1 VNIAVMGAGGLGG
14 FIGGVLARKGLEISF
29 LARGQHLEAI
39 LRSGLRVESPSG
51 NFTIKPAN
59 ATADPSEVGVVDL
72 ILFCVKSYDVLE
84 AIEMMKPM
92 LGSQTLILPVLNGVE
107 HIDQMRDH
115 LGADH
120 VLGGLAMIGSN
131 IAEPGLVRHYALNS
145 LEFGEIEGGIS
156 DRCMN
161 IQQALA
167 NDIIDIEAVANVLER
182 MWWKFASICGAGV
195 FTVMRGKKELVWDF
209 PETRDLIRSAL
220 NEVVAVAHAKGIA
233 LPSSVVD
240 EMLAVAEGMPPH
252 YKPSTLVDL
261 EKGNRLEIEALN
273 GALSRYGR
281 QVGVATPVNDFIYAC
296 LKPHTSGSRDS

>member
-1 VNIAVMGAGGLGG
+1 VNVAVMGAGGLGG
-14 FIGGVLARKGLEISF
+14 FIGGVLAQHGLDVSF
-29 LARGQHLEAI
+29 IARGQHLKAI

-59 ATADPSEVGVVDL
+59 ATADPADVGVVDL
-72 ILFCVKSYDVLE
+72 ILLCVKSYDVLE

-107 HIDQMRDH
+107 HIDQMRDQ

-145 LEFGEIEGGIS
+145 LEFGEIDGGIS

-161 IQQALA
+161 IKQALA
-167 NDIIDIEAVANVLER
+167 NGIIDIEAVANVLER
-182 MWWKFASICGAGV
+182 MWRKFAGICGAGV
-195 FTVMRGKKELVWDF
+195 FTVMRGRKELVWDF
-209 PETRDLIRSAL
+209 PETRHLIRSAL
-220 NEVVAVAHAKGIA
+220 NEVVAVAHAKGIT
-233 LPSSVVD
+233 LPSSVVE
-240 EMLAVAEGMPPH
+240 EMLEVVEGMPPD
-252 YKPSTLVDL
+252 YKPSTLADL

-273 GALSRYGR
+273 GALTRFGR

-296 LKPHTSGSRDS
+296 LRPHESGSHDS